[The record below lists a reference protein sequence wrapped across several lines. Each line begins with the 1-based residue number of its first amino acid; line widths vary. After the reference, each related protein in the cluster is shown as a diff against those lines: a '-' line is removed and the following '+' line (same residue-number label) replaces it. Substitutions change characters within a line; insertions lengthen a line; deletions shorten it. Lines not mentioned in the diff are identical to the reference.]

1 MEKDRSIQDA
11 NLRPLNTLS
20 KEERSKIASLGG
32 KARVKQKIEQK
43 NLRETALTLLNTP
56 ISKDQ
61 AKKFIGDDADLIE
74 DKDLT
79 MQSVLTVRAMRALLD
94 DGNIKAYE
102 TLRDTSGQKPK
113 EEIQIDGKV
122 IMTDADRR
130 LIDNLKRR
138 LER

>member
-56 ISKDQ
+56 ISKEQ
-61 AKKFIGDDADLIE
+61 AKTFIGNDAELIDE
-74 DKDLT
+74 KDLT

-102 TLRDTSGQKPK
+102 TLRDTSGQRPK
-113 EEIQIDGKV
+113 DEISIDTNV
-122 IMTDADRR
+122 IMTAADRHLLENIR
-130 LIDNLKRR
+130 KR
-138 LER
+138 LEG

>member
-1 MEKDRSIQDA
+1 MEKDRKIQDA

-32 KARVKQKIEQK
+32 KARVRQKIEQK

-56 ISKDQ
+56 ISKEQ
-61 AKKFIGDDADLIE
+61 AKNFIGADADLID

-113 EEIQIDGKV
+113 EEITIDNNV
-122 IMTDADRR
+122 IMTDADRKLLENIKNR
-130 LIDNLKRR
+130 LK
-138 LER
+138 